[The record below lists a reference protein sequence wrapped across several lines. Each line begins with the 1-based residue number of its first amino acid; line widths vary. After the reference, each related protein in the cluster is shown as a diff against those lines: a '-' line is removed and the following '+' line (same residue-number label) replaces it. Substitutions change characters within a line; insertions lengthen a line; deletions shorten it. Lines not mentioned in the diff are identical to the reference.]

1 MEMKTQKFLQLTGIS
16 VAAVAAMG
24 GAAMAAKSGQVFGNL
39 LTPAGITTEVLG
51 KGQGFDLG
59 KQTVAA
65 QIRDDIAFT
74 DAKGLTLYTSAN
86 DPVGKS
92 LCVDECTK
100 TWIPAV
106 AEKNDKGFG
115 DWSLITRTDGSKQ
128 WAYKGKALYHF
139 VKDVDPGSLWGNSP
153 ARFGGRRKNGAGEYV
168 GGGFR
173 GGGAR
178 NAAPDLKPVE
188 GWAPALAYPV
198 AGLDTPAGITIKE
211 VPDATGLALVDYRNR
226 TLYALDGDV
235 KREKK
240 LDSSWVPAAA
250 AQLAEPKGDFS
261 LIQRDDGIKQWAY
274 KGKALFSSSSD
285 LAPGDANGIGVDKK
299 MQPATIFA
307 YYMPAGTSVHNTPGQ
322 GRILATA
329 SGITLYK
336 RDGVVHQSGGG
347 HSLRRGHPNRPA
359 VGRDIG
365 VNARCDAECMKVW
378 HPYKAPADARPQGFW
393 NIALRE
399 DGSKQWTYQGY
410 ALWTYD
416 GDKKPNDMNGNDD
429 FVYAYA
435 APPGVEKDTV
445 KDLDVGTP
453 MDGASAL
460 HWSIVIP

>member
-1 MEMKTQKFLQLTGIS
+1 MKTQKFLQLAGIS
-16 VAAVAAMG
+16 VVAMAAMG
-24 GAAMAAKSGQVFGNL
+24 VSGAAIAAKSQALGVL
-39 LTPAGITTEVLG
+39 LTPPGITTEVLG
-51 KGQGFDLG
+51 KGQGYDLG

-74 DAKGLTLYTSAN
+74 DARGLTLYTYNA
-86 DPVGKS
+86 DPVGKAT
-92 LCVDECTK
+92 CVADCAKE
-100 TWIPAV
+100 WIPMV
-106 AEKNDKGFG
+106 AQKGSKGFG
-115 DWSLITRTDGSKQ
+115 EWSLIKRADGAQQ

-139 VKDVDPGSLWGNSP
+139 VKDVDPGSIWGNSP

-178 NAAPDLKPVE
+178 NAAPDLKPVD
-188 GWAPALAYPV
+188 GWTAALAFPNTGIDV
-198 AGLDTPAGITIKE
+198 PAGITIKE

-240 LDSSWVPAAA
+240 LDSAWVPAAA
-250 AQLAEPKGDFS
+250 AQLAEPKGDFT
-261 LIQRDDGIKQWAY
+261 LVMREDGIKQWAY
-274 KGKALFSSSSD
+274 KGKALFTSSTD

-299 MQPATIFA
+299 ISPAVVYA
-307 YYMPAGTSVHNTPGQ
+307 YFMPGNVTVHNTPGQ

-329 SGITLYK
+329 TGITLYK
-336 RDGVVHQSGGG
+336 REGVVHQSGGG

-365 VNARCDAECMKVW
+365 INIKCADDCLQVW
-378 HPYKAPADARPQGFW
+378 HPYTAPANAQPQGFW
-393 NIALRE
+393 NVTARP
-399 DGSKQWTYQGY
+399 DGTKQWVYQGF

-429 FVYAYA
+429 FTYAYA
-435 APPGVEKDTV
+435 APPGVDKDSM

-460 HWSIVIP
+460 HWSIVVP

>member
-1 MEMKTQKFLQLTGIS
+1 MKTQKFLQLAGIS
-16 VAAVAAMG
+16 VAAMAAMG
-24 GAAMAAKSGQVFGNL
+24 VTGAMAAKSQTFGTL
-39 LTPAGITTEVLG
+39 LTPPGITTEVLG
-51 KGQGFDLG
+51 KGQGYDLG

-74 DAKGLTLYTSAN
+74 DAKGLTLYTNDA
-86 DPVGKS
+86 DPVGKAT
-92 LCVDECTK
+92 CVDECAK
-100 TWIPAV
+100 SWIPV
-106 AEKNDKGFG
+106 AAPKGSKGFG
-115 DWSLITRTDGSKQ
+115 EWSLVKRTDGTQQ
-128 WAYKGKALYHF
+128 WAYKGKAVYHF
-139 VKDVDPGSLWGNSP
+139 VKDVDPGSVWGNSP
-153 ARFGGRRKNGAGEYV
+153 ARVGGRRKNGAGEYV

-178 NAAPDLKPVE
+178 NAAPDLKPVD
-188 GWAPALAYPV
+188 GWTPALAFPSTGIDV
-198 AGLDTPAGITIKE
+198 PAGITVKE

-250 AQLAEPKGDFS
+250 AQLAEPKGDFT
-261 LIQRDDGIKQWAY
+261 LIMREDGIKQWAY
-274 KGKALFSSSSD
+274 KGRALFTSSTD

-299 MQPATIFA
+299 VAPAVVYA
-307 YYMPAGTSVHNTPGQ
+307 YFMPDNVSVQNTPGQ

-336 RDGVVHQSGGG
+336 REGVVHQSGGG

-365 VNARCDAECMKVW
+365 INVKCGEECLQVW
-378 HPYKAPADARPQGFW
+378 RPYTAPANAQPQGFW
-393 NIALRE
+393 NIALRP
-399 DGSKQWTYQGY
+399 DGTKQWVYQGY
-410 ALWTYD
+410 ALWTYG
-416 GDKKPNDMNGNDD
+416 GDKKPNDMKGNDD
-429 FVYAYA
+429 FTYAYA
-435 APPGVEKDTV
+435 APPGVDKESV

-460 HWSIVIP
+460 HWSIVVP